1 MAYIP
6 NDWLKDKKNDE
17 KVHEIFDKYYSSD
30 INIER
35 EKAINELE
43 EIGETTIIEKLK
55 SNKMRV

>member
-6 NDWLKDKKNDE
+6 NDWLKDKKNAE

-30 INIER
+30 INVER

-43 EIGETTIIEKLK
+43 EIGETIIVEKLK
-55 SNKMRV
+55 SNKMCV

>member
-6 NDWLKDKKNDE
+6 NDWLKDKKNSE